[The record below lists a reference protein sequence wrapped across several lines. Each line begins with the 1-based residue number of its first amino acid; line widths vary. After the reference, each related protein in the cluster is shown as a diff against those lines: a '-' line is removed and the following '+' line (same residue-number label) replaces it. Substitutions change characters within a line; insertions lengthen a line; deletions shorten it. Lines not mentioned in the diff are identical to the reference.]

1 MPPGCHGLTVM
12 LPQQTTLPSERM
24 AQVWVSPLAMAVY
37 VPVVGGDAWPCS
49 LSPQQRIEP
58 AVLWRAQ
65 ECLPPLL
72 TVMPMSGGGCGV
84 VAAPGVLVGVTVG
97 LGAGVKVGVGVGV

>member
-1 MPPGCHGLTVM
+1 M
-12 LPQQTTLPSERM
+12 LPQQTTMPSERI

-72 TVMPMSGGGCGV
+72 TAMPMSAGGCGV
-84 VAAPGVLVGVTVG
+84 VAVPGVLVGVTVG
-97 LGAGVKVGVGVGV
+97 LGVGVAVCVAVTVGVCVAVGV